1 MNILKLKIEKIAIH
15 QIFIRED
22 PKTIKKPVKGKELIK
37 FDETAMQD
45 FKKRVLDSLGN
56 GSSAVRMVIADQA
69 ECKTPSI
76 INKLHGLD
84 EKEFIDTSYLIAER
98 LAAAQTTKNISGG
111 IVVVF
116 SATYN
121 HNELKFVGII
131 KADIH
136 SAYQKAV
143 DPNTQEISLTYV
155 KEVLLTPS
163 TRLYK
168 SAGFF
173 MQENAEETADLNT
186 SWLVDISDYQIDKS
200 DGRAAAKYFYQDFLG
215 CDYPLTSARTTKQY
229 FELTSNFINKMDI
242 SEEER
247 SDLHNALYSDLKA
260 NRSIKVSPIDFANSH
275 MSDVD
280 VDNFR
285 EYLEEY
291 DFAVEP
297 FIKNLDHITS
307 KLKSR
312 RVRFSRDIRI
322 SAPSDVFEG
331 LIEMETFP
339 GEKQEDGST
348 PTWTKLLIKDR
359 IIKQE

>member
-1 MNILKLKIEKIAIH
+1 MDILKLKIEKIAIH
-15 QIFIRED
+15 QVFVRED
-22 PKTIKKPVKGKELIK
+22 PKVVKKPVKGKELIK

-45 FKKRVLDSLGN
+45 FKKRVMDSLGN
-56 GSSAVRMVIADQA
+56 GSSAVRMIISNQS
-69 ECKTPSI
+69 EGMTPKI
-76 INKLHGLD
+76 INNLHALN
-84 EKEFIDTSYLIAER
+84 EKDFIDESYHIAER
-98 LAAAQTTKNISGG
+98 LAEAQTTKNISGG

-116 SATYN
+116 SAIYN
-121 HNELKFVGII
+121 HDKLKFIGII

-143 DPNTQEISLTYV
+143 DPKTQEISLTYV

-173 MQENAEETADLNT
+173 MPQNAEETDDLNT
-186 SWLVDISDYQIDKS
+186 SWVVDIADYQIDKS
-200 DGRAAAKYFYQDFLG
+200 DGRAAAQYFYQDFLG

-229 FELTSNFINKMDI
+229 FELTSRFINNMSI
-242 SEEER
+242 TEEAR

-260 NRSIKVSPIDFANSH
+260 NKSIKVSPIEFANSH
-275 MSDVD
+275 MSDND

-285 EYLEEY
+285 EYLEESG
-291 DFAVEP
+291 FAVEP
-297 FIKNLDHITS
+297 FIKNIEHLTS

-312 RVRFSRDIRI
+312 RVRFSKDIRI

-331 LIEMETFP
+331 LIEMETLP
-339 GEKQEDGST
+339 GEKREDGSV
-348 PTWTKLLIKDR
+348 PIWTKLLIKDR

>member
-22 PKTIKKPVKGKELIK
+22 PKNIKKPVKGKELIK

-69 ECKTPSI
+69 EGKTPSL

-121 HNELKFVGII
+121 HNDLKFVGII

-173 MQENAEETADLNT
+173 MKENAAETLDLNT
-186 SWLVDISDYQIDKS
+186 SWVVDISDYQIDKS
-200 DGRAAAKYFYQDFLG
+200 DGRAAAQYFYQDFLG

-229 FELTSNFINKMDI
+229 FELTSKFINKMNI

-260 NRSIKVSPIDFANSH
+260 NRSIKVSPIDFANAH
-275 MSDVD
+275 MSDID

-285 EYLEEY
+285 EYLEES
-291 DFAVEP
+291 DFSVEP
-297 FIKNLDHITS
+297 FIKNLEHITS

-331 LIEMETFP
+331 LIEIATFP

-348 PTWTKLLIKDR
+348 PTWTNLLIKDR

>member
-15 QIFIRED
+15 QVFVRED
-22 PKTIKKPVKGKELIK
+22 PHNIKKPLKGRELIK

-45 FKKRVLDSLGN
+45 FKKRVMDSLGN
-56 GSSAVRMVIADQA
+56 GSSAIRMIISDQS
-69 ECKTPSI
+69 EGMTPNI
-76 INKLHGLD
+76 INRLHGLD
-84 EKEFIDTSYLIAER
+84 EKKFIDETYLIAER
-98 LAAAQTTKNISGG
+98 LAEAQTRKNISGG

-121 HNELKFVGII
+121 HDQLKFIGII
-131 KADIH
+131 KADVH

-143 DPNTQEISLTYV
+143 NPETQEISLTYV

-173 MQENAEETADLNT
+173 MQQNAQETDDLNT
-186 SWLVDISDYQIDKS
+186 KWVVDIADYQIDKS
-200 DGRAAAKYFYQDFLG
+200 DGRAAAQYFYQDFLG

-229 FELTSNFINKMDI
+229 FELASSFINKMNI
-242 SEEER
+242 SEEAR

-260 NRSIKVSPIDFANSH
+260 NRSIKVSPIDFANAH
-275 MSDVD
+275 MPDND

-285 EYLEEY
+285 EFLEEAG
-291 DFAVEP
+291 FAVEP
-297 FIKNLDHITS
+297 FIKNLEHLTS

-312 RVRFSRDIRI
+312 RVKFSQDIRI
-322 SAPSDVFEG
+322 SAPSDVFED
-331 LIEMETFP
+331 LIEMETFS
-339 GEKQEDGST
+339 GEKLEDGSI